1 MLNIG
6 EINIFL
12 QVSLFP
18 LCAFIYNHEKIDLI
32 IYFNKSLTIRY
43 TMSESNQ
50 TTILTSFGGIVSI
63 IMSITDWAMRDW
75 WARDAIK
82 NFEKDTF
89 ELDMSYNNDEEED
102 EDWGQFIIIDE

>member
-1 MLNIG
+1 
-6 EINIFL
+6 
-12 QVSLFP
+12 
-18 LCAFIYNHEKIDLI
+18 
-32 IYFNKSLTIRY
+32 
-43 TMSESNQ
+43 MSESNQ

-75 WARDAIK
+75 WVGDAIK

-89 ELDMSYNNDEEED
+89 ELDMSYNNEEDED

>member
-1 MLNIG
+1 
-6 EINIFL
+6 
-12 QVSLFP
+12 
-18 LCAFIYNHEKIDLI
+18 
-32 IYFNKSLTIRY
+32 
-43 TMSESNQ
+43 MSESNQ

-89 ELDMSYNNDEEED
+89 ELDMSYNSDD
-102 EDWGQFIIIDE
+102 ED

>member
-1 MLNIG
+1 
-6 EINIFL
+6 
-12 QVSLFP
+12 
-18 LCAFIYNHEKIDLI
+18 
-32 IYFNKSLTIRY
+32 
-43 TMSESNQ
+43 MSESNQ

-89 ELDMSYNNDEEED
+89 ELDMSYDSDDED
-102 EDWGQFIIIDE
+102 EWGQFIIIDE